1 MTAPTDGT
9 TVAATFVCRTVGR
22 IDDRLVLCK
31 LAEEDAVSVT
41 VKLELPPESVNP
53 EVDASIVEREETMSI
68 EVSCQVELSIAPVF
82 PSIVAVALVIV
93 TEPKSASGKTPDDDE
108 GASTTHSADDLA
120 AEEELGLL
128 FATPLL
134 VVGLLAVAFQN
145 VRSAL
150 MSIPMHVLI
159 GLNAMRVLGVLFLLL
174 AAVGR
179 LSGPF
184 PFSAGFGDII
194 TGALAVPLVLM
205 AARSTAPF
213 AATTIWNLF
222 GTLDLFAAVG
232 LGITSAAGSPLQLI
246 HAGVGSEAM
255 QLLPFCLV
263 PTVLVPFYL
272 ITHAIIAAQLATHRA
287 TSAIVGA

>member
-1 MTAPTDGT
+1 MLNL
-9 TVAATFVCRTVGR
+9 VGAMVGMMA
-22 IDDRLVLCK
+22 IG
-31 LAEEDAVSVT
+31 
-41 VKLELPPESVNP
+41 VN
-53 EVDASIVEREETMSI
+53 
-68 EVSCQVELSIAPVF
+68 L
-82 PSIVAVALVIV
+82 VAVTTTLNLSLVEKLGLAAIAGAWV
-93 TEPKSASGKTPDDDE
+93 GLASGLGGAGDLVFSPDRP
-108 GASTTHSADDLA
+108 LPL
-120 AEEELGLL
+120 LGLL

-194 TGALAVPLVLM
+194 TGALAVPLALM

-213 AATTIWNLF
+213 AAITIWNLF
-222 GTLDLFAAVG
+222 GALDLFAAVG